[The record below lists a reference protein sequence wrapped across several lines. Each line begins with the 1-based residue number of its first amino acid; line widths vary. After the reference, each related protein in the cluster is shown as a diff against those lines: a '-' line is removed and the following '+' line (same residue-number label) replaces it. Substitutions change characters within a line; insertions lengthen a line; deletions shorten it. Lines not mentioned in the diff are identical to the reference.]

1 MNRAISNNEKNFVK
15 KDENGLYN
23 LDDENCV
30 EIYVKMIINNT
41 VYRMERINNLG
52 MDSFTVYFGE
62 VGFKC
67 TEVKYHENGK
77 IASLT
82 FEAKD
87 Y

>member
-1 MNRAISNNEKNFVK
+1 
-15 KDENGLYN
+15 
-23 LDDENCV
+23 
-30 EIYVKMIINNT
+30 MIINNT